1 MIRLRMP
8 SLDDP
13 HLFRL
18 IERELIPYA
27 KAVFPTLRIGRK
39 DVEKM
44 LDRSKVYV
52 GEQRGSK
59 MPIGFVSVSSAQH
72 VLRIEM
78 LAVEK
83 DYQGIGWGSALMA
96 VAETYGRQ
104 TGCTRAQLYVDE
116 SNDKAKRFY
125 ERIGYATHSFAPEY
139 KCYLLEKTL

>member
-13 HLFRL
+13 HLYRL
-18 IERELIPYA
+18 IERELVPYA
-27 KAVFPTLRIGRK
+27 KAVFPTLQIGRK

-52 GEQRGSK
+52 GEHRSGK
-59 MPIGFVSVSSAQH
+59 MPIGFVSVSSAQR
-72 VLRIEM
+72 VLRVEM
-78 LAVEK
+78 LAVER
-83 DYQGIGWGSALMA
+83 DFQGNGWGSALMA
-96 VAETYGRQ
+96 VGETYGRQ

-125 ERIGYATHSFAPEY
+125 ERIGYATNSFVPEY
-139 KCYLLEKTL
+139 QCYLLEKPL